1 MKNWK
6 ESLISPDTP
15 IRQAIATIDASSLQI
30 ALVVDKDG
38 KLAGTVTDGDIRRGL
53 LRELSLDARVSE
65 LMNRNPRSV
74 GRNEGRHAIMSLM
87 RENGLHQIPVLDENG
102 VVIALEVLDELLKP
116 VKLDNFV
123 VLMAGG
129 LGSRLRPLTENTP
142 KPMLE
147 IGKKPILEHILE
159 SLIASGFHR
168 FFIAVNYR
176 ADVVRDYFRDGSQ
189 WGVDIRY
196 LQEESRLGTA
206 GALSLLPE
214 KAAAPILVMN
224 ADLLTKLDFLS
235 LLRFHIEHRSTAT
248 MCVRQHKVQ
257 IPYGVVTLDSDR
269 ITEIVEKPTQQCF
282 INAGIYVIDPE
293 VLERVPDGRYFDMP
307 ELFRTLISS
316 GLPTAAFPV
325 RELWIDIGHLADFER
340 ALNHPEIL

>member
-6 ESLISPDTP
+6 ESLVSPDMP
-15 IRQAIATIDASSLQI
+15 IRQVIAKIDASSLQI
-30 ALVVDKDG
+30 ALVVDG
-38 KLAGTVTDGDIRRGL
+38 NGVLVGTVTDGDIRRGL

-65 LMNRNPRSV
+65 LMNRKPRSV
-74 GRNEGRHAIMSLM
+74 GRGESRHSIMSLM
-87 RENGLHQIPVLDENG
+87 REKGLHQIPVLDENC
-102 VVIALEVLDELLKP
+102 VVIALEVLDEVLKP
-116 VKLDNFV
+116 VRLDNFV

-159 SLIASGFHR
+159 TLIASGLHR

-176 ADVVRDYFRDGSQ
+176 ADVVRDYFKDGSQ

-214 KAAAPILVMN
+214 KATAPILVMN
-224 ADLLTKLDFLS
+224 ADLLTKMDFLS
-235 LLRFHIEHRSTAT
+235 LLRFHAEHRSAAT
-248 MCVRQHKVQ
+248 MCVRQHEVR

-282 INAGIYVIDPE
+282 INAGIYVIEPE

-307 ELFRTLISS
+307 DLFRNLISS
-316 GLPTAAFPV
+316 GLPTSAFPV
-325 RELWIDIGHLADFER
+325 REFWIDIGQLADFER
-340 ALNHPEIL
+340 ARNHLEIV